1 MDTASGQ
8 IIVSRIKW
16 RRARTTIRDLRIR
29 NQTSIRQQIHLTSQN
44 EVSQIA
50 PMSEKLV
57 NIGCRQKYTKFNNKA
72 SELSL
77 RKSLSQK
84 LSSSLF
90 HPEMCD
96 PSGHYHEAFVVGRSA
111 DGERRRRRRSV
122 EQIRVICMHISAA
135 AKAKAAGA
143 AKKPGLQ
150 RGTHTR
156 AAEHFPPL
164 ATLETL

>member
-1 MDTASGQ
+1 M
-8 IIVSRIKW
+8 SRIKW

-29 NQTSIRQQIHLTSQN
+29 NQTSIRQQTHLTSQN

-84 LSSSLF
+84 LSSSIF

-111 DGERRRRRRSV
+111 DGERRRSV
-122 EQIRVICMHISAA
+122 EQIRVICMHISA